1 MPDARE
7 AIIVA
12 QNSSTATATLLS
24 GWARGIDSTEE
35 IAEAFI
41 YLHSVIFD
49 NALQAAAGA
58 VVADNFSGPGAASVT
73 YGQGFENPAPN
84 LRDWDGPANV
94 PAPPAPPVTAFAA
107 PALVNTNDGEKALAF
122 LSGYTGN
129 FPFLVDLKSKASRG
143 LSEKQVAS
151 VLKCAAR
158 ER

>member
-12 QNSSTATATLLS
+12 QNSSTAAATLLQ
-24 GWARGIDSTEE
+24 GWAEGQDIDVV
-35 IAEAFI
+35 IGAFVQA
-41 YLHSVIFD
+41 HGVIFN
-49 NALQAAAGA
+49 NAFDAAAGA
-58 VVADNFSGPGAASVT
+58 QVETAFTNVVGAPATVT
-73 YGQGFENPAPN
+73 YGEGFPP
-84 LRDWDGPANV
+84 P
-94 PAPPAPPVTAFAA
+94 PPAPPVQASTTIAYSTPDSGP
-107 PALVNTNDGEKALAF
+107 PAQSDSAKAQAF
-122 LSGYTGN
+122 LAGYSGN

>member
-12 QNSSTATATLLS
+12 QNSSTAAATLLQ
-24 GWARGIDSTEE
+24 GWAEGQDIDVV
-35 IAEAFI
+35 IGAFVQA
-41 YLHSVIFD
+41 HGVIFN
-49 NALQAAAGA
+49 NAFDAAAGA
-58 VVADNFSGPGAASVT
+58 QVETAFNHVVGAPAAVT
-73 YGQGFENPAPN
+73 YGEGFP
-84 LRDWDGPANV
+84 
-94 PAPPAPPVTAFAA
+94 PAPPAPPVAT
-107 PALVNTNDGEKALAF
+107 PAVDFGQLGDAQRAQAF
-122 LSGYTGN
+122 LAGYSGN

>member
-12 QNSSTATATLLS
+12 QNSSTAAATLLQ
-24 GWARGIDSTEE
+24 GWAEGQDIDVV
-35 IAEAFI
+35 IGAFMQA
-41 YLHSVIFD
+41 HGVIFN
-49 NALQAAAGA
+49 NAFDAAAGA
-58 VVADNFSGPGAASVT
+58 QVETAFTNVVGAPTTVT
-73 YGQGFENPAPN
+73 YGEGFP
-84 LRDWDGPANV
+84 
-94 PAPPAPPVTAFAA
+94 PAPPAPPVAYAA
-107 PALVNTNDGEKALAF
+107 PAAVDGGQSDSAKAQAF
-122 LSGYTGN
+122 LAGYSGN